1 MLLMKIMIVLIG
13 VNLEREIVREE
24 KNVLLHELIIEVDS
38 GVPDD

>member
-38 GVPDD
+38 SVPDD